1 MDYRRAFSE
10 QDFKRKNHLK
20 QRRVLLNMT
29 QQEVAERAKV
39 SLRTYQSYE
48 QDVRQPSIQVAL
60 RIALALRID
69 CESLWDA
76 YEEEPLLNSK
86 YFAHIEAGWSK
97 G

>member
-48 QDVRQPSIQVAL
+48 QDVRQP
-60 RIALALRID
+60 
-69 CESLWDA
+69 A
-76 YEEEPLLNSK
+76 YK
-86 YFAHIEAGWSK
+86 
-97 G
+97 

>member
-1 MDYRRAFSE
+1 MNNRRSFSE

-29 QQEVAERAKV
+29 QQDLSDKANVP
-39 SLRTYQSYE
+39 LRTYQSYE

-86 YFAHIEAGWSK
+86 YFAHVEARWPK
-97 G
+97 V